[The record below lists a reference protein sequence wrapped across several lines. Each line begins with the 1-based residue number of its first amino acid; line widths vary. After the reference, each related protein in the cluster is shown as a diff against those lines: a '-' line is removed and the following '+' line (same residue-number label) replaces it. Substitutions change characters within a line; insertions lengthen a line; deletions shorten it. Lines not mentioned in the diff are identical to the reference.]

1 MSTVLGGL
9 MARALWTCGVSLEPL
24 NRSRTELAMAQS
36 HCSAKEIKEFRASPA
51 YHCAKDFLLAAQ
63 NESAGAAPALHV
75 IVDDAAKVHR
85 LKGIRCICTRLKPAA
100 GGLLKVTGCDGVF
113 VLTPAQHYVVRA
125 RDLDF
130 VGCCLLAM
138 ELCGSYLLRPD
149 LPQGFQTMPKP
160 LSSTPALAR
169 QIGRNRGMP
178 GTAQALRALF
188 HACDGSA
195 SPMESALVLLLVL
208 PASVGG
214 YGLPLPQL
222 NPKVDITTAS
232 SRLLDGVRSVRP
244 DVLWPDAKVGLE
256 YDSRSFHT
264 QNNADHDRAR
274 RTALQTAG
282 IEPISI
288 TPQLVSDVEAFDEV
302 AHLVGERLGASVKE
316 PNPRDR
322 EILRQRLLGSH
333 PIW

>member
-1 MSTVLGGL
+1 MSTVFGGL
-9 MARALWTCGVSLEPL
+9 MARALWTSGYPL
-24 NRSRTELAMAQS
+24 KPLARPQTKLAMAQS
-36 HCSAKEIKEFRASPA
+36 RCSAKEIKGFRASA
-51 YHCAKDFLLAAQ
+51 AHSAVEDYLAAL
-63 NESAGAAPALHV
+63 EDRRPDHAPPLDV
-75 IVDDAAKVHR
+75 LVNDAAKVHR
-85 LKGIRCICTRLKPAA
+85 LQGVRCICTRLEAAA
-100 GGLLKVTGCDGVF
+100 GSLLEVAGCDDVF

-149 LPQGFQTMPKP
+149 LPQGFQTLQKP
-160 LSSTPALAR
+160 LASAPALAR
-169 QIGRNRGMP
+169 QLGRNRGMP
-178 GTAQALRALF
+178 RTAQALKALL
-188 HACDGSA
+188 HTCDGSA
-195 SPMESALVLLLVL
+195 SPMESAIVLLLVL
-208 PASVGG
+208 PPSAGG

-222 NPKVDITTAS
+222 NPKVGISSAA

-244 DVLWPDAKVGLE
+244 DILWPDAKVGLE

-264 QNNADHDRAR
+264 QHNADHDRAR

-288 TPQLVSDVEAFDEV
+288 TPQLVEDVEAFDEV
-302 AHLVGERLGASVKE
+302 AHLVGKRLGASVKE

-322 EILRQRLLGSH
+322 ATLRQRLLGTH